1 MYFRA
6 PRARASSSG
15 GNGVNTQVSGA
26 DGIYLNETFMHRV
39 TSLIGLEVEVKSY
52 NTCLSFKILLN
63 NIIYCFQIVT
73 HSKEMYSGI
82 LRTFSSNFD
91 VVLELPHRT
100 DPPPSSQT
108 VGLQIVADKMI
119 FKFDSIVKISAQE
132 TDLDSMTRSKYYYF
146 CSR

>member
-1 MYFRA
+1 MFSNYF
-6 PRARASSSG
+6 
-15 GNGVNTQVSGA
+15 
-26 DGIYLNETFMHRV
+26 DFI
-39 TSLIGLEVEVKSY
+39 
-52 NTCLSFKILLN
+52 
-63 NIIYCFQIVT
+63 FQIVT

-119 FKFDSIVKISAQE
+119 FKFDSIVKIAAND
-132 TDLDSMTRSKYYYF
+132 TDLDSMTRSKFIFERIFYNKLLWV
-146 CSR
+146 

>member
-1 MYFRA
+1 M
-6 PRARASSSG
+6 
-15 GNGVNTQVSGA
+15 
-26 DGIYLNETFMHRV
+26 
-39 TSLIGLEVEVKSY
+39 SL
-52 NTCLSFKILLN
+52 
-63 NIIYCFQIVT
+63 CFQIVT

-119 FKFDSIVKISAQE
+119 FKFDSIVKIAAYE
-132 TDLDSMTRSKYYYF
+132 TDLDSMTRSN
-146 CSR
+146 